1 MEKNISG
8 KFRNFPTREIKG
20 SLKIGVI
27 AGGISS
33 EREVSLSTGKGIH
46 EALLSLGYRAEFIDF
61 TGDMKVMLKKIDIA
75 FLALHGKYGEDG
87 TMQGFLELLK
97 IPYTGSG
104 VLASAIAMDKIF
116 SKKIFEFENIP
127 TPPYLVFDLG
137 NMEQMDEIT
146 PKISENISP
155 KITENIAPKIT
166 PKITENIAPKI
177 TEKIVD
183 IMASKIAGSIGYPL
197 IVKPGRG
204 GSSIGVTIVQGPEGL
219 GRALRDASL
228 HDGRILIEKFIPGK
242 QLTVSIIG
250 IQPQALPII
259 EIRPK
264 SGFYDY
270 QSKYTPGFTEYIV
283 PAPIEKHLAE
293 QVSSFAVRCH
303 KALDCSAIS
312 RVDFIHGNDGSINI
326 LEVNTIPGMTP
337 TSLVPKAAGVC
348 GISYE
353 LLTEIILNC
362 ASLKL

>member
-8 KFRNFPTREIKG
+8 NFQDFPTRKIKD

-33 EREVSLSTGKGIH
+33 EREVSISTGKGIY

-61 TGDMKVMLKKIDIA
+61 SGDIKVMLDRMDVA
-75 FLALHGKYGEDG
+75 FLALHGNYGEDG
-87 TMQGFLELLK
+87 TMQGLLELLK

-104 VLASAIAMDKIF
+104 VLASAIAMDKIY

-127 TPPYLVFDLG
+127 TPPYFAADLK
-137 NMEQMDEIT
+137 NMEQIDGT
-146 PKISENISP
+146 TQN
-155 KITENIAPKIT
+155 
-166 PKITENIAPKI
+166 I
-177 TEKIVD
+177 TEKITDKVAD
-183 IMASKIAGSIGYPL
+183 KITRSIGYPL

-204 GSSIGVTIVQGPEGL
+204 GSSIGVTIVQSPVGL
-219 GRALRDASL
+219 KQALKEASL
-228 HDGRILIEKFIPGK
+228 QDSRVLIEKFIPGK

-250 IQPQALPII
+250 MQPQALPII

-264 SGFYDY
+264 GGFYDY

-283 PAPIEKHLAE
+283 PAPIEKDLAE

-303 KALDCSAIS
+303 NALDCSAIS
-312 RVDFIHGNDGSINI
+312 RVDFIHGDDGSINI

-337 TSLVPKAAGVC
+337 TSLVPKAAAVC

-353 LLTEIILNC
+353 MLTEIILNC
-362 ASLKL
+362 ASLKLWNG

>member
-1 MEKNISG
+1 MEKSILE
-8 KFRNFPTREIKG
+8 KFQDFPSRKIKG
-20 SLKIGVI
+20 SLRIGVI

-33 EREVSLSTGKGIH
+33 EREVSLSTGKGIY

-61 TGDMKVMLKKIDIA
+61 TGDIKVMLDKMDIA

-104 VLASAIAMDKIF
+104 VLASAIAMDKIY

-127 TPPYLVFDLG
+127 TPPYLVPDL
-137 NMEQMDEIT
+137 NDKTQMD
-146 PKISENISP
+146 
-155 KITENIAPKIT
+155 
-166 PKITENIAPKI
+166 
-177 TEKIVD
+177 
-183 IMASKIAGSIGYPL
+183 KIAGKAGSSIGYPL

-204 GSSIGVTIVQGPEGL
+204 GSSIGVTIVQSPEGL
-219 GRALRDASL
+219 KRAIKDASL
-228 HDGRILIEKFIPGK
+228 QDGRVLIEKFIPGK

-250 IQPQALPII
+250 IKPQALPII

-283 PAPIEKHLAE
+283 PAPIEKDLAE
-293 QVSSFAVRCH
+293 KVRSFAVKCH
-303 KALDCSAIS
+303 NALDCSAIS

-337 TSLVPKAAGVC
+337 TSLVPKAAAVC

-353 LLTEIILNC
+353 MLTEIILNC

>member
-1 MEKNISG
+1 MEKNILE
-8 KFRNFPTREIKG
+8 KFRYFPTREIKN

-33 EREVSLSTGKGIH
+33 EREVSLSTGKGIF

-61 TGDMKVMLKKIDIA
+61 TGDVKVMLNKIDIA
-75 FLALHGKYGEDG
+75 FLGLHGKYGEDG

-104 VLASAIAMDKIF
+104 VLASAIAMDKIY

-127 TPPYLVFDLG
+127 TPPYLVFDL
-137 NMEQMDEIT
+137 NDMEQMDEIT
-146 PKISENISP
+146 PKI
-155 KITENIAPKIT
+155 TEKIAPKIT
-166 PKITENIAPKI
+166 PKITE
-177 TEKIVD
+177 KIVG
-183 IMASKIAGSIGYPL
+183 ITASKIAGSIGYPL

-204 GSSIGVTIVQGPEGL
+204 GSSIGVTIVQSPEGL
-219 GRALRDASL
+219 SQALMDASM
-228 HDGRILIEKFIPGK
+228 HDGRVLIEKFIPGK

-264 SGFYDY
+264 GGFYDY
-270 QSKYTPGFTEYIV
+270 RSKYTPGFTEYIV
-283 PAPIEKHLAE
+283 PAPIEKDLAE

-303 KALDCSAIS
+303 KVLDCSAIS

-337 TSLVPKAAGVC
+337 TSLVPKAASVC

>member
-1 MEKNISG
+1 MEKNILE
-8 KFRNFPTREIKG
+8 KFRYFPTREIKG

-46 EALLSLGYRAEFIDF
+46 EALLSLGYKAEFIDF
-61 TGDMKVMLKKIDIA
+61 NGDIKVLLNKMDIA

-87 TMQGFLELLK
+87 TMQGLLELLK

-104 VLASAIAMDKIF
+104 VLSSAIAMDKIY

-127 TPPYLVFDLG
+127 TPPYFVPDL
-137 NMEQMDEIT
+137 NNQVHMD
-146 PKISENISP
+146 
-155 KITENIAPKIT
+155 
-166 PKITENIAPKI
+166 
-177 TEKIVD
+177 
-183 IMASKIAGSIGYPL
+183 KIASEAEGSIGYPL
-197 IVKPGRG
+197 IVKPCRG
-204 GSSIGVTIVQGPEGL
+204 GSSIGVTIIHGPENL
-219 GRALRDASL
+219 GQALKCASL
-228 HDGRILIEKFIPGK
+228 QDSRVIIEKFIPGK

-250 IQPQALPII
+250 REPQALPII

-283 PAPIEKHLAE
+283 PAPIEKDLAE
-293 QVSSFAVRCH
+293 QVCCFAVRCH
-303 KALDCSAIS
+303 NALDCSAIS
-312 RVDFIHGNDGSINI
+312 RVDFIHGDDGSINI

-337 TSLVPKAAGVC
+337 TSLVPKAAAIC
-348 GISYE
+348 GISYG

>member
-1 MEKNISG
+1 MGKNISG
-8 KFRNFPTREIKG
+8 NFRDFPTRKIKG

-61 TGDMKVMLKKIDIA
+61 TGDIKVMLDRMDIA

-87 TMQGFLELLK
+87 TMQGLLELLK

-104 VLASAIAMDKIF
+104 VLASAIAMDKIY

-127 TPPYLVFDLG
+127 TPPYIVFDLS
-137 NMEQMDEIT
+137 NVEQMDEPAPEIT
-146 PKISENISP
+146 EKIIPKISE
-155 KITENIAPKIT
+155 KITDKIAPKISE
-166 PKITENIAPKI
+166 KIT
-177 TEKIVD
+177 D
-183 IMASKIAGSIGYPL
+183 KIADKIARSIGYPI

-204 GSSIGVTIVQGPEGL
+204 GSSIGVTIVQSQEGL
-219 GRALRDASL
+219 SQALKEASL
-228 HDGRILIEKFIPGK
+228 QDGRVLIEKFIPGK

-250 IQPQALPII
+250 MRPQALPII

-270 QSKYTPGFTEYIV
+270 RSKYTPGFTEYIV
-283 PAPIEKHLAE
+283 PAPIEKDLAQ
-293 QVSSFAVRCH
+293 QVSSFAVKCH

-337 TSLVPKAAGVC
+337 TSLVPKAADVC

>member
-137 NMEQMDEIT
+137 NMEQMNE
-146 PKISENISP
+146 
-155 KITENIAPKIT
+155 IT

>member
-1 MEKNISG
+1 MEKNMSG
-8 KFRNFPTREIKG
+8 KFRYFPTREIKD

-97 IPYTGSG
+97 VPYTGSG

-146 PKISENISP
+146 PKIT
-155 KITENIAPKIT
+155 KNIAPKIT
-166 PKITENIAPKI
+166 PKITEKIAPKI
-177 TEKIVD
+177 TKKIVD
-183 IMASKIAGSIGYPL
+183 ITASKIAGSIGYPL

-204 GSSIGVTIVQGPEGL
+204 GSSIGVTIVQSPEGL
-219 GRALRDASL
+219 NQALMDASM
-228 HDGRILIEKFIPGK
+228 HDGRVLIEKFIPGK

-264 SGFYDY
+264 GGFYDY
-270 QSKYTPGFTEYIV
+270 RSKYTPGFTEYIV
-283 PAPIEKHLAE
+283 PAPIEKDLAE

>member
-1 MEKNISG
+1 MERNILK
-8 KFRNFPTREIKG
+8 KFRDFPTREIKG

-61 TGDMKVMLKKIDIA
+61 TGDIKVMLDKMDSA

-87 TMQGFLELLK
+87 TMQGLLELLK

-104 VLASAIAMDKIF
+104 VLASAIAMDKIY

-127 TPPYLVFDLG
+127 TPAYLVPDLSNEAQIEKMG
-137 NMEQMDEIT
+137 
-146 PKISENISP
+146 PKIDS
-155 KITENIAPKIT
+155 
-166 PKITENIAPKI
+166 
-177 TEKIVD
+177 
-183 IMASKIAGSIGYPL
+183 SIGYPL

-204 GSSIGVTIVQGPEGL
+204 GSSIGVTIVQSPEGL
-219 GRALRDASL
+219 NRAIKDASL
-228 HDGRILIEKFIPGK
+228 QDGKVLIEKFIPGK

-250 IQPQALPII
+250 MQPQALPII

-270 QSKYTPGFTEYIV
+270 QAKYSPGFTEYIL
-283 PAPIEKHLAE
+283 PAPIKKDLAE
-293 QVSSFAVRCH
+293 QVCSFAVKCH
-303 KALDCSAIS
+303 NALDCSAIS

-337 TSLVPKAAGVC
+337 TSLVPKAAAIC

-353 LLTEIILNC
+353 MLTEIILNC